1 MATTEPRSEPSFQ
14 AVEPSVLSWL
24 KRNRRVTAPLV
35 ILVVVGGFVALD
47 WPHTASQPQLRS
59 DFEAFAVQ
67 VRGDVQSCALEVE
80 QTLSAYNQITAGV
93 VNDRNTAIGL
103 ASQTALDC
111 TPMGNSRVDE
121 LGTLQPPRS
130 LAKYN
135 LDVAT
140 TSFYAWC
147 FPSAVDV
154 AQDIQK
160 LLSKPGNPAV
170 LADVKLKLAQLSTL
184 AAVAQHGFD
193 AAANDLAMGSTVSFG
208 LDGVRPGVLVG

>member
-14 AVEPSVLSWL
+14 AVEPSVLNWL
-24 KRNRRVTAPLV
+24 KRKRRVTAPLV
-35 ILVVVGGFVALD
+35 ILVVVGGIVALD

-121 LGTLQPPRS
+121 LGALQPPRS
-130 LAKYN
+130 LAKYK
-135 LDVAT
+135 LDAAT
-140 TSFYAWC
+140 ASLYLWC
-147 FPSAVDV
+147 FPTSVDV
-154 AQDIQK
+154 AQDIEK
-160 LLSKPGNPAV
+160 LLSKPGDPAL
-170 LADVKLKLAQLSTL
+170 LADVKLKLAQLSTA

-193 AAANDLAMGSTVSFG
+193 AAATDLSMGSTVSFG